1 MANKRPQT
9 LLDSI
14 DPDGDESDDRDDVDF
29 TLPETRRPGKR
40 RKLPVGAVSTPGLSS
55 QYRDTTAARI
65 KEEEEQEKMKLEKK
79 KRGEEE
85 WERLMQLED
94 EAKAERSRSGPS
106 DETAPIRSGGEVEM
120 VRVKRPRNFAGE
132 VI

>member
-14 DPDGDESDDRDDVDF
+14 DPDGDDSDDRDDVDF
-29 TLPETRRPGKR
+29 TLPETRRPSKR
-40 RKLPVGAVSTPGLSS
+40 RKLPIEAVSAMDLSL
-55 QYRDTTAARI
+55 QHRDTAAASI
-65 KEEEEQEKMKLEKK
+65 KKEEEQEKMKLEKK

-85 WERLMQLED
+85 WERLMRLED